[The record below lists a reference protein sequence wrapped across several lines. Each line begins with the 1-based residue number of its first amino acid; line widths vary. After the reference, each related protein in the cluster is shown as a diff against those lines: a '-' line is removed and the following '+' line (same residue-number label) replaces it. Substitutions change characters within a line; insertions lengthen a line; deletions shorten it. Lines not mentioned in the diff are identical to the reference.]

1 MKKNN
6 KIEKQTANNN
16 KNPINYK
23 FKIFIRAIIF
33 LFLSIFLVY
42 FLYFHEVSGRL
53 GAKIFLKLSDF
64 FGNAV
69 YIFPLFIF
77 LYFINLLCKIKNFN
91 GKNNS
96 FFRFIFCIFFL
107 CSFTSGFYET
117 IFSEEKGGKIGV
129 FLYDILE
136 DFLGDFGA
144 ILTIILFLILNI
156 FILYSD
162 IFFLLFMAQDDYNPE
177 NTKKNESSAK
187 LLKLFNFFNFFKIL
201 KFFKKNKN
209 NNKTKLNIIKEF
221 DNFDKTDKTENI
233 NKNSETLTS
242 KELDNNKQDN
252 KYILPNIDLLDRPKF
267 LNVRN
272 FEKELHNTGNILVK
286 ALESFGVN
294 TKIIGIVKG
303 PCITMYELELAEGI
317 KVSTIISLKND
328 ICLATKSPNVR
339 IIAPIP
345 GKSAIGIEIPN
356 PIKEPVV
363 FREFV
368 ENIEFKNN
376 KMILPFALGKTVDG
390 KIFITD
396 IAKTPH
402 LLIAGAT
409 GSGKSVC
416 VNSLIMSI
424 LYSKTPNEVKFI
436 LVDPKVVELSYY
448 KDIPHLYHPV
458 ITSPKEA
465 SKVLGQIVLEMEDR
479 YLKFAEEGV
488 RNIESYNEKMRSEK
502 REEEFYL
509 IVVID
514 ELADLMLVASKD
526 VEESIVRL
534 TQKARAVGIH
544 VVLATQRPSVNVIT
558 GIIKANLPSRIA
570 FQVISKI
577 DSRVILDTNGAEDLL
592 GKGDMLFLENGAS
605 KPIRLQGAFLSEKEV
620 SKVISFIKT
629 QMEPD
634 FTKFNKKI
642 KSIEDEQIDEKM
654 AIDLKKALNFV
665 MERKKV
671 SYDLLRANGFSGPKA
686 TNVISIM
693 EIQGF
698 INKPQGT
705 QKWEIDLE
713 KIEEYLKNN

>member
-1 MKKNN
+1 MKKNIQI
-6 KIEKQTANNN
+6 KEQYSNN
-16 KNPINYK
+16 ISSVNYK
-23 FKIFIRAIIF
+23 FRIIINFILSFFSAIF
-33 LFLSIFLVY
+33 LAY
-42 FLYFHEVSGRL
+42 FLYFPKNSGGIGL
-53 GAKIFLKLSDF
+53 
-64 FGNAV
+64 
-69 YIFPLFIF
+69 YIFENLNNIFGDSARIFPFFILLFS
-77 LYFINLLCKIKNFN
+77 INLLFKNKNFK
-91 GKNNS
+91 GKFFS
-96 FFRFIFCIFFL
+96 FLNFILILLL
-107 CSFTSGFYET
+107 CSFTSGIYEI
-117 IFSEEKGGKIGV
+117 IFSDEKGGIIGV
-129 FLYDILE
+129 FLYDILKS
-136 DFLGDFGA
+136 FLGEFGS
-144 ILTIILFLILNI
+144 ILLIILFLILIILILYYDIFSYLFFKHKNENTQKNENSNNSEKKPLKFLNI
-156 FILYSD
+156 FNIVKKSHKKEHKKLN
-162 IFFLLFMAQDDYNPE
+162 LLKEFENFEKENFE
-177 NTKKNESSAK
+177 NTD
-187 LLKLFNFFNFFKIL
+187 
-201 KFFKKNKN
+201 KN
-209 NNKTKLNIIKEF
+209 NETKNLDYQDLKNNETKENKPNQYF
-221 DNFDKTDKTENI
+221 
-233 NKNSETLTS
+233 
-242 KELDNNKQDN
+242 
-252 KYILPNIDLLDRPKF
+252 LPSVELLDKPKF
-267 LNVRN
+267 LNLKN
-272 FEKELHNTGNILVK
+272 FEKELNNTGNILVK

-294 TKIIGIVKG
+294 TKIVGIVKG

-356 PIKEPVV
+356 PIKEPVL

-368 ENIEFKNN
+368 ENSEFKNS

-424 LYSKTPNEVKFI
+424 LYSKTPDEVKFI

-458 ITSPKEA
+458 ITNPKEA
-465 SKVLGQIVLEMEDR
+465 SKVLSQVVLEMEDR
-479 YLKFAEEGV
+479 YLKFADEGV
-488 RNIESYNEKMRSEK
+488 RNIESYNEKMRNEK
-502 REEEFYL
+502 KEEEFYL

-620 SKVISFIKT
+620 SKVINFIKN
-629 QMEPD
+629 QMSPD
-634 FTKFNKKI
+634 FTKFNQKI
-642 KSIEDEQIDEKM
+642 KSIEEEQIDEKM
-654 AIDLKKALNFV
+654 SIDLKKALNFV
-665 MERKKV
+665 LERKKV

-686 TNVISIM
+686 TNVISLM

-713 KIEEYLKNN
+713 KIEEYLKKNN